1 MGTELDV
8 SSLAAILTRHGIATA
23 YPAVT
28 GPHTMEFRMDI
39 AGAAQPWRSN
49 PLAVFEPDSAAIV
62 PDTLVVPALAIDIV
76 RMRLGYGSGFYDR
89 YLATHPEV
97 KTIGIG
103 YSRQLGTRISFNDF
117 DRLLDAAVLGSLTLT
132 EPFLIKAGS
141 FRKNL

>member
-1 MGTELDV
+1 
-8 SSLAAILTRHGIATA
+8 
-23 YPAVT
+23 
-28 GPHTMEFRMDI
+28 
-39 AGAAQPWRSN
+39 
-49 PLAVFEPDSAAIV
+49 
-62 PDTLVVPALAIDIV
+62 
-76 RMRLGYGSGFYDR
+76 MRLGYGGGFYDR